1 MDILISD
8 NSYYHWGG
16 EAATLEDYLWEEH
29 NILIV
34 YLPARTLEWNPME
47 LVWNVMVRRLSLLPL
62 AHIQAFGTNAVAH
75 AAAEILNQVCHDDV
89 DKFYD
94 KCFA

>member
-8 NSYYHWGG
+8 NAYYHWGG

-34 YLPARTLEWNPME
+34 YLPARTPEWNPME
-47 LVWNVMVRRLSLLPL
+47 LVWNIMVRRISLLPL
-62 AHIQAFGTNAVAH
+62 AHIQAFGSNAVAH
-75 AAAEILNQVCHDDV
+75 AAAEILNQVSHDDIN
-89 DKFYD
+89 KFYY